1 MEDKNLFNK
10 FKGREVLDLEYDDD
24 DDWSDKF
31 EDYDDVDDKVD
42 DYNDGDWNEETF

>member
-10 FKGREVLDLEYDDD
+10 FKDREDLDLEYDDD
-24 DDWSDKF
+24 DWNDDYEDF
-31 EDYDDVDDKVD
+31 DDDYDVD